1 MQEMEP
7 KRNSEY
13 QNPILR
19 EYQNPIL
26 LRSYNKDFS
35 YSAAMLPTVLPICS
49 LKKRKVGLTNEN

>member
-1 MQEMEP
+1 MEP